1 MNFKKN
7 LKNKSDDF
15 WKSFSLSR
23 KIMIHFTFID
33 RWPVVWCPGWTQM
46 VNGRLSI
53 HLIASES
60 MAGTRQEQHVPRRS
74 LPEARNFLQ
83 KENDQLMEVLF
94 QISKGDFYKIQ

>member
-83 KENDQLMEVLF
+83 KETKL
-94 QISKGDFYKIQ
+94 